1 MSGADRIAGSGASS
15 REAEF
20 AQLWAEATAK
30 VLGQLGGAPFA
41 AALSKSSGDSASA
54 EAGPAAGA
62 IAILCKAT
70 GRVAGAFVFEVR
82 TSSAVRLA
90 QMLMA
95 EPANAA
101 AELTDGYK
109 DALGEVFRQFGGI
122 AATAA
127 KSKYGAAVEFEIAPG
142 ALPEWKAA
150 ASAEWTFSAPSAD
163 ALAWQVRLSEELTA
177 SLETAAAS
185 AANAVAA
192 AASNASATNSAGA
205 AQAAISSPSAATPEN
220 LNLLLDV
227 TLDAHLRFG
236 QRQMLLREILDL
248 RAGSVVE
255 LDKRL
260 QEPAEL
266 LVSGRVVARGE
277 VVIVDGS
284 YGIRITDIVQP
295 MQRLASVRA

>member
-1 MSGADRIAGSGASS
+1 MSGAEQRGGAGTQA
-15 REAEF
+15 AEF
-20 AQLWAEATAK
+20 ARLWADATAK

-41 AALSKSSGDSASA
+41 AAPGKAPGDTSA
-54 EAGPAAGA
+54 ETPAAGA
-62 IAILCKAT
+62 IAIECKAT
-70 GRVAGAFVFEVR
+70 GRVLGAFAFEMEP
-82 TSSAVRLA
+82 SSAVRMA
-90 QMLMA
+90 QLLMA
-95 EPANAA
+95 EPVNAA

-127 KSKYGAAVEFEIAPG
+127 KAKYGAAVEFEIALGTMPDW
-142 ALPEWKAA
+142 AVAA
-150 ASAEWTFSAPSAD
+150 TSGWTFSAPPAEPIAWRMKLSAE
-163 ALAWQVRLSEELTA
+163 ANA
-177 SLETAAAS
+177 SIEAAAS
-185 AANAVAA
+185 SALNAA
-192 AASNASATNSAGA
+192 AAPASAVNSGNSASAPSA
-205 AQAAISSPSAATPEN
+205 AASSPTVATPEN

-295 MQRLASVRA
+295 MQRLTSVRA